1 MVPSNQLLVFD
12 VRQGWDPLCQFLNV
26 PVPDE
31 PFPNIN
37 DAAEI
42 GVIFNTIRVFTWVTL
57 LGLTTLLVV
66 CFYYNWLYTLLGLV
80 LLVPLLLLSGKL
92 ITYLVSRQ
100 TSKSKEHDTHV
111 FKSLY
116 E

>member
-1 MVPSNQLLVFD
+1 MLRGRGIP
-12 VRQGWDPLCQFLNV
+12 CQITTKCGDFRYTPQPPQSPHIV
-26 PVPDE
+26 
-31 PFPNIN
+31 
-37 DAAEI
+37 
-42 GVIFNTIRVFTWVTL
+42 VIYMRGF
-57 LGLTTLLVV
+57 TTLLVV
-66 CFYYNWLYTLLGLV
+66 CLYYNWLYTLLGLV